1 MIEGGL
7 PFDIRE
13 VPASVLA
20 YIGDAV
26 FELYVRLHVAQT
38 ASGGSGDLHRR
49 TVRFVSAA
57 AQSQSMRFLLSRLT
71 ETEAA
76 VFRRCRNH
84 TAASMPKNVDPV
96 SYRIASGFEGLIGY
110 LYITGAKDRLDELMR
125 LVWEN
130 KEKMD
135 ESI

>member
-57 AQSQSMRFLLSRLT
+57 AQSQSMRFLLSRP
-71 ETEAA
+71 ACP
-76 VFRRCRNH
+76 RMWIRY
-84 TAASMPKNVDPV
+84 P
-96 SYRIASGFEGLIGY
+96 I
-110 LYITGAKDRLDELMR
+110 ELR
-125 LVWEN
+125 LVS
-130 KEKMD
+130 KA
-135 ESI
+135 